1 MREALV
7 DHTPRIIRSLVFTPA
22 HDPDL
27 VREHATRGMD
37 ALCLDMEDLT
47 PRAAKQQARDVG
59 RDIAAELTQ
68 AGVLVFARTNG
79 LEDGMAEA
87 DLDAIVGPDLHCVSL
102 PKTESPEQVHAYDE
116 LLTAAERRN
125 GVAEGTI
132 HVRPIIETAQGV
144 RRAYDIAAASP
155 RICYVGG
162 VAGGWWGDLA
172 TSIGYVP
179 TIEGRETHH
188 VRARVLVD
196 VRAAGCRFPIGGGT
210 TPGSDPDAIRAFAE
224 DTRTLGYTGMHCRG
238 DATTIE
244 VVNDVFTPTREEV
257 AAFLAILP
265 EVEAAVE
272 SGTVA
277 MELPDGRT
285 IDTVGLRRVHEQLEL
300 ARRVGVIDAPTSPTG
315 S

>member
-1 MREALV
+1 M

-22 HDPDL
+22 HDRDL
-27 VREHATRGMD
+27 IREHATRGMD

-47 PRAAKQQARDVG
+47 PAGAKQQARDLG
-59 RDIAAELTQ
+59 REIAADLTR

-79 LEDGMAEA
+79 IDEGRAES

-102 PKTESPEQVHAYDE
+102 PKAESPEQVRAYDE
-116 LLTAAERRN
+116 LLTDAERRN
-125 GVAEGTI
+125 DIQEGTI

-155 RICYVGG
+155 RVCYVGG

-179 TIEGRETHH
+179 TTEGRETHH

-210 TPGSDPDAIRAFAE
+210 TAGSDPDAIRVFAE
-224 DTRTLGYTGMHCRG
+224 DNRTLGYTGMHCRG
-238 DATTIE
+238 DAMTIA
-244 VVNDVFTPTREEV
+244 VVNDVFTPSREEV
-257 AAFLAILP
+257 EGFLEILP

-277 MELPDGRT
+277 MELSDGRT
-285 IDTVGLRRVHEQLEL
+285 IDTVGLRRVHELLEL
-300 ARRVGVIDAPTSPTG
+300 ARRTGVIDGPPASAG
-315 S
+315 A